1 MNLANMLQAVAFL
14 WKSLPTVFTPILSLA
29 QPLEVSFHREFY
41 DSITVG
47 ANPGFQEASAALL
60 VLFEMVSTLERLEA
74 GGADVN
80 LPHSVFWLL
89 AVASC
94 LVPGNAGSADKLA
107 AVVAEHLSSDLT
119 PGRSH
124 VKSEDVEI
132 SDTQATYLKCKD
144 STFFGNWD

>member
-14 WKSLPTVFTPILSLA
+14 WKSLPTVFAPILSLA

-41 DSITVG
+41 DSMTFG
-47 ANPGFQEASAALL
+47 ANAGFQKASAALF

-74 GGADVN
+74 GWGADVN

-107 AVVAEHLSSDLT
+107 AVVAEHLSS
-119 PGRSH
+119 
-124 VKSEDVEI
+124 EDVEI
-132 SDTQATYLKCKD
+132 SGLPTIRAPHTQATYLKC
-144 STFFGNWD
+144 

>member
-1 MNLANMLQAVAFL
+1 M
-14 WKSLPTVFTPILSLA
+14 
-29 QPLEVSFHREFY
+29 
-41 DSITVG
+41 
-47 ANPGFQEASAALL
+47 PG
-60 VLFEMVSTLERLEA
+60 
-74 GGADVN
+74 
-80 LPHSVFWLL
+80 L

-119 PGRSH
+119 QGRSH